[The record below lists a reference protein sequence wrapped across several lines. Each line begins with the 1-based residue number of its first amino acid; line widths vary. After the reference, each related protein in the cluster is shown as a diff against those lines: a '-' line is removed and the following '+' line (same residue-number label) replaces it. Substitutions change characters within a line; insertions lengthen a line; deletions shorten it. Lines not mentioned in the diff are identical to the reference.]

1 MSSDQVIRWGILGAG
16 RIAHRFAA
24 SLEAEPQAK
33 LAAISCRSAAK
44 ANAFAEKFGV
54 ADEDALSDEGLGGEA
69 GAAHEALLARP
80 DIDAIY
86 LALPHGLHRIWAI
99 RALHAGKAVLCEKPA
114 ALSAEEM
121 REVAAVAREPGT
133 LFMEAMKTR
142 FTPCYARVR
151 ELVVSG
157 AIGRVTRV
165 ETALENDMGERL
177 SARTDYMSDPK
188 QGGVLLDTGIY
199 CACWLEDYLAGPFEV
214 TGSRALFDVGVDSFV
229 DAKLSFAGQDGTD
242 THGARTATPD
252 GAATARLITACD
264 TNELPRQARL
274 IGTKGI
280 IVVDDLHRPVHAEV
294 RIEGEEPYAIDLPYE
309 VDDFYG
315 QIHHFCELMRAGAT
329 ESPVMPLA
337 ASIQCAEML
346 DAIRASLIR

>member
-33 LAAISCRSAAK
+33 LTAISCRSAAK
-44 ANAFAEKFGV
+44 ASAFAEKFGV
-54 ADEDALSDEGLGGEA
+54 ADGDALSDERLGGEA

-99 RALHAGKAVLCEKPA
+99 RALRAGKAVLCEKPA

-121 REVAAVAREPGT
+121 REVAAVAREMGT

-142 FTPCYARVR
+142 FTPCYARLR
-151 ELVVSG
+151 EFVASG
-157 AIGRVTRV
+157 AIGRITRV

-214 TGSRALFDVGVDSFV
+214 TGSRARFDVGVDSFV
-229 DAKLSFAGQDGTD
+229 DAELSFAGQGGTD
-242 THGARTATPD
+242 THSARTAIPN

-274 IGTKGI
+274 IGTKGTI
-280 IVVDDLHRPVHAEV
+280 IVDDLHRPVHAEV
-294 RIEGEEPYAIDLPYE
+294 RIEGEEPYAIDLPYV

-337 ASIQCAEML
+337 ASIRCAEIL
-346 DAIRASLIR
+346 DAIRASLIY